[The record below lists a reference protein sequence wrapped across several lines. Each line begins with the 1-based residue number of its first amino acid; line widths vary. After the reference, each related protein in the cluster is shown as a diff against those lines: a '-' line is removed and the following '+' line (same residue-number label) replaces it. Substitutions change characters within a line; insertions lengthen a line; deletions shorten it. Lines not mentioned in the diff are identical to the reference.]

1 MSSIA
6 LHRRLRYLWTMQ
18 RPVRILIAGLSVV
31 ALVLPLAVANAQFGS
46 ILRRA
51 RGATNAA
58 ASSDGC
64 ATGTSSNAGGRAL
77 GNILGGLAND
87 AAYSS
92 GVSSWVPS
100 AEFADQLSTSIAC
113 KLDPEEQKQAAD
125 ATLEATRGTG
135 ADGKPEVGQMSQWT
149 SNTRADVSGTST
161 VSSVERGGGD
171 GRDCI
176 VVTDVIIVD
185 GEETRADKRMCRA
198 PGAARYSIVA

>member
-1 MSSIA
+1 
-6 LHRRLRYLWTMQ
+6 MQ
-18 RPVRILIAGLSVV
+18 RTIRTLIASVSVV
-31 ALVLPLAVANAQFGS
+31 ALVLPLAVANAQFGG

-87 AAYSS
+87 AARRT

-100 AEFADQLSTSIAC
+100 AEFADQLDASIAC

-125 ATLEATRGTG
+125 ATLEATRGAG
-135 ADGKPEVGQMSQWT
+135 ADGTGKPAVGQMSAWT
-149 SNTRADVSGTST
+149 SNTRNDVSGTST
-161 VSSVERGGGD
+161 VSQVERQGND

-176 VVTDVIIVD
+176 MVTDVIIVD
-185 GEETRADKRMCRA
+185 GEETRANKRMCRIPPA
-198 PGAARYSIVA
+198 VRYAIVA

>member
-1 MSSIA
+1 
-6 LHRRLRYLWTMQ
+6 MQ
-18 RPVRILIAGLSVV
+18 RPVRALIASVSVV
-31 ALVLPLAVANAQFGS
+31 ALVLPLAVANAQFGG

-64 ATGTSSNAGGRAL
+64 ATGSSSNAGGRAL

-100 AEFADQLSTSIAC
+100 AEFADQLDASIAC

-135 ADGKPEVGQMSQWT
+135 ADGTGKPEVGQMSQWT

-176 VVTDVIIVD
+176 MVTDVVIVE
-185 GEETRADKRMCRA
+185 GEETRAEKRMCRA

>member
-1 MSSIA
+1 MNRTVRVLVSSA
-6 LHRRLRYLWTMQ
+6 L
-18 RPVRILIAGLSVV
+18 VAGLLAPMV
-31 ALVLPLAVANAQFGS
+31 AHAQFGG

-64 ATGTSSNAGGRAL
+64 ATGSSSNAGSRAL
-77 GNILGGLAND
+77 GNILGGIAND
-87 AAYSS
+87 AASSS

-100 AEFADQLSTSIAC
+100 AEFADQLDASIAC

-125 ATLEATRGTG
+125 ATIEATRGT
-135 ADGKPEVGQMSQWT
+135 AEDGTGQPEVGQMAAWT

-161 VSSVERGGGD
+161 VSDVERPGRN

-176 VVTDVIIVD
+176 TVTDVIIVD
-185 GEETRADKRMCRA
+185 GEETRADKRMCRVPPA
-198 PGAARYSIVA
+198 VRYAIAA

>member
-1 MSSIA
+1 
-6 LHRRLRYLWTMQ
+6 MQ
-18 RPVRILIAGLSVV
+18 HPVRTLIASLSVV
-31 ALVLPLAVANAQFGS
+31 ALVLPLAVANAQFGG

-64 ATGTSSNAGGRAL
+64 ATGSSSNAGGRAM
-77 GNILGGLAND
+77 GNILSGLAND
-87 AAYSS
+87 AASRS

-125 ATLEATRGTG
+125 ATLEATRGAG
-135 ADGKPEVGQMSQWT
+135 ADGLGQPEVGQMSQWT
-149 SNTRADVSGTST
+149 SNTREDVSGTST
-161 VSSVERGGGD
+161 VANVERA
-171 GRDCI
+171 GRDGQECI
-176 VVTDVIIVD
+176 TVTDVVIVD

-198 PGAARYSIVA
+198 PGAARYSIVV